1 MNVLVG
7 EGGDKNEGSCQCPWR
22 IRRWRRMIEIEE
34 KVEEGEVPDY
44 VVKSKEIY
52 QHTDYFQ

>member
-1 MNVLVG
+1 M
-7 EGGDKNEGSCQCPWR
+7 EKNEGSCQCPWR
-22 IRRWRRMIEIEE
+22 IRRWRKMIEIEE

>member
-1 MNVLVG
+1 MSLEEKGV
-7 EGGDKNEGSCQCPWR
+7 DKNEGSCQCPWR
-22 IRRWRRMIEIEE
+22 IRRKMIEI
-34 KVEEGEVPDY
+34 EEGEVPDY

>member
-1 MNVLVG
+1 MPMEDKEG
-7 EGGDKNEGSCQCPWR
+7 EK
-22 IRRWRRMIEIEE
+22 MIEIEE